1 MNKVEQYEL
10 IDWNAPNNEYKTNKV
25 VYMTTDE
32 AHERNRMLT
41 EANTTQRYVK
51 ANGSTSNTNLRI
63 SNK

>member
-10 IDWNAPNNEYKTNKV
+10 IDWNNANNQYKTNKV

-51 ANGSTSNTNLRI
+51 ANKSTSNTNLRI

>member
-10 IDWNAPNNEYKTNKV
+10 IDWNNANNQYKTNKV

-32 AHERNRMLT
+32 AHERNRMLV

-51 ANGSTSNTNLRI
+51 ANGKTSKTKLRTN
-63 SNK
+63 NK